1 MIEIKNLTKIYDK
14 SKMVVKA
21 LDDVSLVLPDKGLVF
36 VLGKSGSGK
45 STFLNMLGGLD
56 NLTSGDI
63 VLNGVSLSR
72 LNGDELDSYRNNYI
86 GIIYQNFNLF
96 PNETVKENILTSSI
110 ISNKKIE
117 EKDVQDILQKLDL
130 KEKENVLVK
139 NLSGGQKQRVAIGRA
154 LIKNP
159 EMILA
164 DEPTGNLDS
173 RTTKTIFDTLK
184 KIAKDKLVVVISHDT
199 KSAENYADRIIKL
212 SDGKIISDEVKN
224 HKYVEPDKKALL
236 IPAGSKITNESL
248 TQINKYL
255 KKHDLKLEKE
265 TKQFV
270 PFKGEVETTKQPPVF
285 NKNTHFFKLGMKV
298 SFKFFKNVVAS
309 FLVTLI
315 MLTFIIG
322 ALSLSQSFVQFDSTS
337 AVSQIAD
344 SFDSRSYILNKAYS
358 YYNDPKDI
366 NKDYSIQVTEKD
378 IQAFKDGG
386 YTGNIYK
393 IYNTPTITT
402 PYNLNNEVGKV
413 TSLGHGQLY
422 TGIYSRTSLGTVVCD
437 YDYLKQLFGE
447 LDVVAGSL
455 YNLENE
461 DDLIVTDYFADS
473 LLYLDKI
480 TQINAFI
487 SEDAHDPYQ
496 KIVNVKL
503 FNRYRIGAVINTGY
517 KERYERLFTY
527 MDRVEREPQNA
538 RKIQEEIRKSQI
550 FTTFYDELNSVLN
563 YTYSI
568 NPNFQED
575 YIRQNNTAMWVR
587 NANIS
592 YQEDVDPVTYSQNA
606 YFYKNDQL
614 EANSIV
620 MNIHTYNS
628 IFGTNLADASDPN
641 FKVKEIVFS
650 NYEVSQDTTEPPR
663 KQLTLKIVG
672 VADNIGDNS
681 CIGYLDEE
689 SYFNFS
695 LDALYCY
702 ALAFDNVDE
711 SFILYS
717 VGNDIYFYSS
727 LIAFG
732 SIFKIC
738 DIIDIFS
745 DIFVFIVIALMIVAL
760 IMIVSHNI
768 RTVKKNQYRIGVYKS
783 MGCPSKVFVLSCFVD
798 TALLVATTLISSTVC
813 VLLLN
818 QYVNQI
824 LISSFSKFVSSNVIS
839 NFVFV
844 SFSLPNLLIYVAVIL
859 VVSIISLL
867 APILYL
873 RKLKPNLIL
882 NKAE

>member
-63 VLNGVSLSR
+63 VLNGVSLSK

-322 ALSLSQSFVQFDSTS
+322 ALSLSQSFVQFDSTL

-378 IQAFKDGG
+378 IQTFKDGG

-402 PYNLNNEVGKV
+402 PYNLNNEVGNI
-413 TSLGHGQLY
+413 TSLGKLY
-422 TGIYSRTSLGTVVCD
+422 SGIYSRTGLGTVVCD

-455 YNLENE
+455 YNLEN
-461 DDLIVTDYFADS
+461 DVALIVTDYFADS
-473 LLYLDKI
+473 LLYMDKMLL
-480 TQINAFI
+480 TNTYV
-487 SEDAHDPYQ
+487 SEDPHDPYQ
-496 KIVNVKL
+496 KIVNVNL
-503 FNRYRIGAVINTGY
+503 FNRYKIGAVINTGY

-527 MDRVEREPQNA
+527 MNRVEREPQNA

-563 YTYSI
+563 YTYSV

-575 YIRQNNTAMWVR
+575 YIRKNNTAMWVR

-592 YQEDVDPVTYSQNA
+592 YQEDVDPVTYSQSA
-606 YFYKNDQL
+606 YFYKNGQL
-614 EANSIV
+614 AENSLV
-620 MNIHTYNS
+620 MNIVVYNN
-628 IFGTNLADASDPN
+628 IFGTNLTDVNDPN
-641 FKVKEIVFS
+641 FEEKEIVFS
-650 NYEVSQDTTEPPR
+650 NYEVSQDTTEEPR
-663 KQLTLKIVG
+663 KQLTLKVVG
-672 VADNIGDNS
+672 VTSDINDQAFLGF
-681 CIGYLDEE
+681 LDSE
-689 SYFNFS
+689 SYYNFCF
-695 LDALYCY
+695 DALYCY
-702 ALAFDNVDE
+702 ALAFDKVDE
-711 SFILYS
+711 AFILYS
-717 VGNDIYFYSS
+717 VGTDIYFYSQ
-727 LIAFG
+727 LVAFG

-745 DIFVFIVIALMIVAL
+745 DIFVFIVIALIIVAL

-798 TALLVATTLISSTVC
+798 TALLVATTLISSTLC
-813 VLLLN
+813 VLILN
-818 QYVNQI
+818 KYVNQI

>member
-63 VLNGVSLSR
+63 VLNGVSLSK

-173 RTTKTIFDTLK
+173 KTTKTIFDTLK
-184 KIAKDKLVVVISHDT
+184 KIAKEKLVVVISHDT

-212 SDGKIISDEVKN
+212 SDGKIVSDEVKN

-402 PYNLNNEVGKV
+402 PYNLNNEAGNI
-413 TSLGHGQLY
+413 TSLGKLY
-422 TGIYSRTSLGTVVCD
+422 SGIYSRTGLGTVVCD
-437 YDYLKQLFGE
+437 YDYLEQLFGE

-455 YNLENE
+455 YNLEH
-461 DDLIVTDYFADS
+461 DVALIVTDYFADS
-473 LLYLDKI
+473 LLYMDKMML
-480 TQINAFI
+480 TNTYV
-487 SEDAHDPYQ
+487 SEDPHDPYQ
-496 KIVNVKL
+496 KIVNVNL
-503 FNRYRIGAVINTGY
+503 FNRYKIGAVINTGY

-527 MDRVEREPQNA
+527 MNRVEREPQNA

-563 YTYSI
+563 YTYSV

-575 YIRQNNTAMWVR
+575 YIRKNNTAMWVR

-606 YFYKNDQL
+606 YFHQNSQL
-614 EANSIV
+614 AENSLV
-620 MNIHTYNS
+620 MNIVVYNN
-628 IFGTNLADASDPN
+628 IFGTNLTDINDPN
-641 FKVKEIVFS
+641 FEEKEIVFS
-650 NYEVSQDTTEPPR
+650 NYEVSQDTTEEPR
-663 KQLTLKIVG
+663 KQLTLKVVG
-672 VADNIGDNS
+672 VTSGINDQAFLGF
-681 CIGYLDEE
+681 LDSE
-689 SYFNFS
+689 SYYNFC

-702 ALAFDNVDE
+702 ALAFDKVDE
-711 SFILYS
+711 AFILYS
-717 VGNDIYFYSS
+717 VGTDIYFYSQ
-727 LIAFG
+727 LVAFG

-818 QYVNQI
+818 KYVNQI

>member
-63 VLNGVSLSR
+63 VLNGVSLSK

-117 EKDVQDILQKLDL
+117 EKDVQEILQKLDL

-212 SDGKIISDEVKN
+212 SDGKIVSDEVKN
-224 HKYVEPDKKALL
+224 HKYVEPDKKSLL

-344 SFDSRSYILNKAYS
+344 GFDSRSYILNKAYS

-378 IQAFKDGG
+378 IQTFKDGG

-393 IYNTPTITT
+393 IYNTPTITN
-402 PYNLNNEVGKV
+402 PYNLSNEAGNITGLGK
-413 TSLGHGQLY
+413 LY
-422 TGIYSRTSLGTVVCD
+422 SGIYSRTGLGTVVCD

-455 YNLENE
+455 YNLEN
-461 DDLIVTDYFADS
+461 DDALIVTDYFADS
-473 LLYLDKI
+473 LLYMDKMML
-480 TQINAFI
+480 TNTYV
-487 SEDAHDPYQ
+487 SEDPHDPYQ
-496 KIVNVKL
+496 KIVNVNL
-503 FNRYRIGAVINTGY
+503 FNRYKIGAVINTGY

-527 MDRVEREPQNA
+527 MNRVEREPQNA

-563 YTYSI
+563 YTYSV

-575 YIRQNNTAMWVR
+575 YIRKNNTAMWVR

-606 YFYKNDQL
+606 YFHQNSQL
-614 EANSIV
+614 AENSLV
-620 MNIHTYNS
+620 MNIVVYNN
-628 IFGTNLADASDPN
+628 IFGTNLTDVNDPN
-641 FKVKEIVFS
+641 FEEKEIVFS
-650 NYEVSQDTTEPPR
+650 NYEVSQDTTEEPR
-663 KQLTLKIVG
+663 KQLTLKVVG
-672 VADNIGDNS
+672 VTSGINDQAFLGF
-681 CIGYLDEE
+681 LDSE
-689 SYFNFS
+689 SYYNFC

-702 ALAFDNVDE
+702 ALAFDKVNE
-711 SFILYS
+711 AFILYS
-717 VGNDIYFYSS
+717 VGTDIYFYSQ
-727 LIAFG
+727 LVAFG

-745 DIFVFIVIALMIVAL
+745 DIFVFIVIALIIVAL

-798 TALLVATTLISSTVC
+798 TALLVATTLISSTLC
-813 VLLLN
+813 VLILN
-818 QYVNQI
+818 KYVNQI